1 MSFARLRA
9 VRSPALKKQIMA
21 TILDG
26 RKVSNLML
34 DEVEAD
40 LKELKAEGISPK
52 LVVIV
57 VGEDP
62 ASAVYVRHK
71 EKACKRT
78 GMEFEKITYDPEI
91 TQAELIAKIEELNA
105 DEAVS
110 GMIVQLPL
118 PDHIEAP
125 KVIRAINPYKDVDG
139 FHAYNVGKMLLSQDF
154 EDMAPCTPKG
164 MIRILDEYNVDVSG
178 MNAVVVGKS
187 NIVGKPI
194 AAMLL
199 NRGAT
204 VTVCHRRT
212 KDLKAN
218 TLRADLLVVAVGK
231 PNLITAD
238 MVKEDVIILDVGINR
253 LESGK
258 LAGDV
263 DFDAVS
269 EKASMITPVPGG
281 VGPMTVACLLSNT
294 ITAAKKQRAL

>member
-1 MSFARLRA
+1 
-9 VRSPALKKQIMA
+9 
-21 TILDG
+21 
-26 RKVSNLML
+26 ML
-34 DEVEAD
+34 DEVEAE
-40 LKELKAEGISPK
+40 LKDLKAEGILPK

-71 EKACKRT
+71 EKACART
-78 GMEFEKITYDPEI
+78 GMEFEKITYEPEI
-91 TQAELIAKIEELNA
+91 TQDELIAKIDELNA
-105 DEAVS
+105 DASVS

-118 PDHIEAP
+118 PGHIEEP

-164 MIRILDEYNVDVSG
+164 MIRILDEYKVDVSG
-178 MNAVVVGKS
+178 MDAVIVGKS

-231 PNLITAD
+231 TNLITAD
-238 MVKEDVIILDVGINR
+238 MVKDGVIVLDVGINR
-253 LESGK
+253 LENGK

-294 ITAAKKQRAL
+294 ITAAKKQRDMAA